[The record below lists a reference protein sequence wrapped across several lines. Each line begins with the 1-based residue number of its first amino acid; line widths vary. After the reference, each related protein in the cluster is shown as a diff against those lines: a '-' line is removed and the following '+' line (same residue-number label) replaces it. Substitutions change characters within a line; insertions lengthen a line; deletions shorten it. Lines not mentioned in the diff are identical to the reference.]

1 MIESARPIHAKKWFG
16 WSVTKQIQKNYAQK
30 LAQSLLIFKKFP
42 TKVRP
47 SFESFSSVGTFNII
61 PFVQVS
67 HISQMA
73 DVVVLFFLFEFRG
86 RSAFEYASKCSF
98 SQTITK
104 LGTSS
109 FIWYLIY
116 YWKVTQTKLLSSF
129 IQSFRL
135 NLNAFY
141 TFDPKNSF
149 FILVNQIFL
158 YTYILWDNL
167 AMLFMTRKYLMLLN

>member
-116 YWKVTQTKLLSSF
+116 YWKVTQTKLLHHSF
-129 IQSFRL
+129 KVFVW
-135 NLNAFY
+135 
-141 TFDPKNSF
+141 TF
-149 FILVNQIFL
+149 
-158 YTYILWDNL
+158 
-167 AMLFMTRKYLMLLN
+167 MLSTLLTLKIHSLF